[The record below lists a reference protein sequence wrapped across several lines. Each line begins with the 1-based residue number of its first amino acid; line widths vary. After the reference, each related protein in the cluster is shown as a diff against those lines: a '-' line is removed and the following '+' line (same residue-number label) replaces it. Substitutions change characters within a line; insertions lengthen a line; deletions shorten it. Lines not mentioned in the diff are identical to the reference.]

1 MRQSIADFLAYLA
14 EERGLSRNT
23 VSAYRNDLRQFQRYL
38 ETFLSSNT
46 YSEPTATDQNGGKL
60 AQVSKEA
67 MVGFFLHLK
76 DQGYAPATVA
86 RKVAAVRSLFSF
98 MVKRGL
104 VAHNPTVQ
112 VGSPGV
118 RKPVPRTISPQ
129 EVEALLAQ
137 AKDREGPDGLR
148 NRAMLSL
155 LYATGMR
162 VTELVSLNVSDVDLS
177 AGLVRCIGRRARSR
191 VVPIDLDTRL
201 AVKEYIESG
210 RQAYVKSADEP
221 ALFLNH
227 RGQRLTRQGFWLIM
241 KGLARQAGVS
251 QVTPHTLRHTFA
263 AHKLSDGLTLRKL
276 QELLGHANIS
286 TTQMYTR
293 LGSSSGH
300 GTAEAEE
307 ARAQQQS

>member
-14 EERGLSRNT
+14 EERGLSKNT

-38 ETFLSSNT
+38 ERSTSST
-46 YSEPTATDQNGGKL
+46 TTGGPPCADQDGGQL
-60 AQVSKEA
+60 AQVSKEVV
-67 MVGFFLHLK
+67 VGFFLHLK
-76 DQGYAPATVA
+76 DQGYAPATIA
-86 RKVAAVRSLFSF
+86 RKVAAVRSLFHF
-98 MVKRGL
+98 MVKRGI
-104 VAHNPTVQ
+104 VKHNPTVQ

-118 RKPVPRTISPQ
+118 RKPVPRTISVQ
-129 EVEALLAQ
+129 EVEALLDQ
-137 AKDREGPDGLR
+137 ARDRVGPDGLR

-162 VTELVSLNVSDVDLS
+162 VTELVSLDLS
-177 AGLVRCIGRRARSR
+177 DIDLSTGLVRCVGRRARPR
-191 VVPIDLDTRL
+191 VVPIDPDTRL
-201 AVKEYIESG
+201 AVKEYIELG
-210 RQAYVKSADEP
+210 RQAYVKAPDEP

-241 KGLARQAGVS
+241 KGLARQAGVG

-293 LGSSSGH
+293 LRRSSDH
-300 GTAEAEE
+300 GTAEAEG
-307 ARAQQQS
+307 AGIQQQS

>member
-1 MRQSIADFLAYLA
+1 VRQSIADFLAYLA

-38 ETFLSSNT
+38 ERFVSSNT
-46 YSEPTATDQNGGKL
+46 CSGPASADQNGGKL

-76 DQGYAPATVA
+76 DKGYAPATVA
-86 RKVAAVRSLFSF
+86 RKVAAVRSLFHF

-104 VAHNPTVQ
+104 VTHNPTVQ

-162 VTELVSLNVSDVDLS
+162 VTELVSLNLSDVDLS
-177 AGLVRCIGRRARSR
+177 TGLVRCVGRRARSR
-191 VVPIDLDTRL
+191 VVPIDPDTRL

-210 RQAYVKSADEP
+210 RQAYVKSTDEP

-293 LGSSSGH
+293 LRSSSGH

-307 ARAQQQS
+307 ARVQQQS